1 MPLQII
7 FDRYCP
13 NLSTHDGASDS
24 FTVVLTWISR
34 IQNNIIM
41 VLFDW
46 LTRKTLFKGCSMK
59 EGTGWCIHK
68 IYIHK
73 NDSSTQ
79 HVPSWANTASSYCR
93 WVMLY
98 LVIYRFVL
106 DNPQLFDNKRV
117 LDVGS
122 GCGASAIASKMS
134 GALTACANDID
145 PGKTKVQ
152 TSTS

>member
-13 NLSTHDGASDS
+13 NLSTNDGASDS

-46 LTRKTLFKGCSMK
+46 LTRKTLFKVVRWKKVRGDVY
-59 EGTGWCIHK
+59 IR
-68 IYIHK
+68 YIHK

-134 GALTACANDID
+134 GARTVCANDID

>member
-1 MPLQII
+1 
-7 FDRYCP
+7 
-13 NLSTHDGASDS
+13 
-24 FTVVLTWISR
+24 
-34 IQNNIIM
+34 
-41 VLFDW
+41 
-46 LTRKTLFKGCSMK
+46 
-59 EGTGWCIHK
+59 
-68 IYIHK
+68 
-73 NDSSTQ
+73 
-79 HVPSWANTASSYCR
+79 
-93 WVMLY
+93 MLY